1 MKTKICVCTIS
12 FLLFLTSCSGGAAE
26 PTATPVDISAMQTAA
41 VASFIAGM
49 TQTAAAYTPTPQ
61 ATETPTLTP
70 TVSITE
76 TPGITSTPTEVI
88 CDGLVFISDV
98 TVPDGTTKTAGEEF
112 VKTWKVKNTGSCTWT
127 TGYNIIFAYGEKLS
141 GQTTA
146 LTTEVLPNAEAEIS
160 ITLKAPLTAGE
171 YKSFWRLANNNN
183 SAFGTVLTVDIIVQ

>member
-1 MKTKICVCTIS
+1 MKTKICIYTIF
-12 FLLFLTSCSGGAAE
+12 FLLLLTSCSPAPVE

-49 TQTAAAYTPTPQ
+49 TQTAAVYTATPELT
-61 ATETPTLTP
+61 ATATITP

-76 TPGITSTPTEVI
+76 TPGITGTPTEVI
-88 CDGLVFISDV
+88 CDDLVFISDV
-98 TVPDGTTKTAGEEF
+98 TVPDGAIKTAGEEF
-112 VKTWKVKNTGSCTWT
+112 VKTWKVKSTGSCTWT

-171 YKSFWRLANNNN
+171 YKSFWRLANNNG
-183 SAFGTVLTVDIIVQ
+183 SAFGTVLTVDIIVE